1 MKALAQT
8 ENSNKLRSRGVAP
21 LTAIVLVFALL
32 MAACSNSNDSS
43 TEVGAQTPTSAASQ
57 STSGETPV
65 VLVSTGI
72 WSSVVSSLL
81 CNGEANV
88 ETIIPVGSDPH
99 SYEPSLRD
107 RERMENA
114 SLVVVNGLN
123 LEERLFDTLEAAEG
137 AGASVLRVGDH
148 VDVLSYEDGGHAHD
162 HAEEAPAEEAPAED
176 AHDHD
181 HAEETPA
188 EEAPAED
195 AHDHDHAEEA
205 PAEEAPAED
214 AHDHDHAEET
224 PAEETPAED
233 AHAHDHSGA
242 DPHIWFDPHRVEQAA
257 VAIQQRLV
265 SSGVVDAA
273 SSETCLNEFSN
284 ALDALDAEIA
294 SQVEQVPQANR
305 KLVTNHD
312 ALRYFAN
319 RYGFEV
325 IGAVIPSPSTMAET
339 NPAQLAALAEII
351 EHEGV
356 PAIFAET
363 QHSSND
369 AEALANEVGDV
380 AVVTLYTGS
389 LGPAG
394 SGAEDYLGFMR
405 TNTNLIVDA
414 LS

>member
-8 ENSNKLRSRGVAP
+8 ENSNKLQSRRVAP
-21 LTAIVLVFALL
+21 LTAIVLVFVLL

-72 WSSVVSSLL
+72 WSSVVSSLI

-137 AGASVLRVGDH
+137 SGASVLRVGDH

-162 HAEEAPAEEAPAED
+162 HAEETHAED
-176 AHDHD
+176 AHEHD
-181 HAEETPA
+181 HAEET
-188 EEAPAED
+188 
-195 AHDHDHAEEA
+195 H
-205 PAEEAPAED
+205 
-214 AHDHDHAEET
+214 
-224 PAEETPAED
+224 AEETPAED

-257 VAIQQRLV
+257 NVIWQRLV

-273 SSETCLNEFSN
+273 SSETCLNKFGN

-339 NPAQLAALAEII
+339 NPAQLAELAEII

-394 SGAEDYLGFMR
+394 SGAEDYFGFMH
-405 TNTNLIVDA
+405 TNTTLIVDA